1 MLSAP
6 DLAAQPW
13 RHHYPADTPQQF
25 DSLPDPHIPAMVRR
39 VAAQYAAQAA
49 FTVVMPNGIHGSLT
63 YAQIDHLSDQFAAY
77 LRETLQLKVGD
88 RVAVQLPN
96 CLAYPVAVFGI
107 LKAGCAL
114 VNTNPMYTPA
124 EMTHQFNDSG
134 AKALVVVDLFGDKA
148 AAVMSKTSL
157 KHLIMVSLADF
168 VPALPAAIVRFALK
182 YWSRQVPVC
191 AAPHTAFTTALAQ
204 GEAALKAGTNVVA
217 YTADLLP
224 DDMAALQYTGGT
236 TGVSKGAVLTHH
248 NLLANIHQMHEVVR
262 SKIEPGKECALCVLP
277 LYHIFAFT
285 ANMLYFFWQGGRTVL
300 VPNPRPLSNV
310 MRAIENYPITW
321 IPGVNTLFNGL
332 LNEDWFRDYPPPT
345 LKACVAGGTSLHP
358 AVAERWEKVTRTAIL
373 EGYGLTESSPVVTFN
388 LMGKPPRSGS
398 IGVPLPGTEV
408 KLVNEAGEL
417 AAPGEPGELA
427 VRGPQVMAGY
437 WQRPEETANVLKDG
451 WLYTG
456 DVAVMDADGYFRIVD
471 RKKDL
476 VLVSGFNVYPN
487 EVEACIAQMAGVK
500 EVAVI
505 GVPDPQTGEAVR
517 AYVVPTE
524 PGQLTAEQ
532 VRAHCKQQLTGYKV
546 PKQVEFRID
555 LPKTP
560 VGKVLRKDLRAEAL
574 RHQAVN

>member
-1 MLSAP
+1 MPP
-6 DLAAQPW
+6 DTVLTAQPW
-13 RHHYPADTPQQF
+13 RQHYPPDTPQAF

-39 VAAQYAAQAA
+39 VAAHYARQPA
-49 FTVVMPNGIHGSLT
+49 FTVVMPNGIYGSLT
-63 YAQIDHLSDQFAAY
+63 YAQVDHLSDQFAVY
-77 LRETLQLKVGD
+77 LRETLKLKPGD

-134 AKALVVVDLFGDKA
+134 AKALVLVDLFGDKVD
-148 AAVMSKTSL
+148 AVMPKTNL
-157 KHLIMVSLADF
+157 KHVVLVSLADF

-182 YWSRQVPVC
+182 YWNRQIPEC
-191 AAPHTAFTTALAQ
+191 RTAHTAFTAALAQ
-204 GEAALKAGTNVVA
+204 GEAGLKAGANVLA

-248 NLLANIHQMHEVVR
+248 NLLANTHQMHEVVR
-262 SKIEPGKECALCVLP
+262 GKIEPGKECALCVLP

-285 ANMLYFFWQGGRTVL
+285 VNMLYFFGQGGRTVL
-300 VPNPRPLSNV
+300 VPNPRPLSNL

-358 AVAERWEKVTRTAIL
+358 AVAERWHKVTRTSIL
-373 EGYGLTESSPVVTFN
+373 EGYGLTEASPVVTFN
-388 LMGKPPRSGS
+388 LMGKPPRPGS
-398 IGVPLPGTEV
+398 IGVPLPGTDI
-408 KLVNEAGEL
+408 KLVNEA
-417 AAPGEPGELA
+417 GELA

-437 WQRPEETANVLKDG
+437 WQRPEETAAVLKEG

-456 DVAVMDADGYFRIVD
+456 DVAVMDDDGYFRIVD

-487 EVEACIAQMAGVK
+487 EVEACIAQLEGVK

-524 PGQLTAEQ
+524 PGKLTAEQ

-546 PKQVEFRID
+546 PKQVEFRSD